1 MSPILKK
8 AVVAIGAKKAL
19 DVINEKRNPKPSKK
33 SGLGKLLLIAGGL
46 GGIFYAYNS
55 GKLQPLLDK
64 VRGDK
69 GRRTGATSNGSGT
82 GRDVTLGSQDRTL
95 SSPVT

>member
-8 AVVAIGAKKAL
+8 AVVAIGAKKTF

-33 SGLGKLLLIAGGL
+33 SSLGKLLLIAGGL

-64 VRGDK
+64 VRGNGQDK
-69 GRRTGATSNGSGT
+69 SSTSNGSGT

>member
-8 AVVAIGAKKAL
+8 AAVAIGAKKVFE
-19 DVINEKRNPKPSKK
+19 VINEKRNPKPSKK
-33 SGLGKLLLIAGGL
+33 SGLGKLLLIAAGL
-46 GGIFYAYNS
+46 GGVFYAYNS

-64 VRGDK
+64 VRGNDG
-69 GRRTGATSNGSGT
+69 GRTSATSNGSGT